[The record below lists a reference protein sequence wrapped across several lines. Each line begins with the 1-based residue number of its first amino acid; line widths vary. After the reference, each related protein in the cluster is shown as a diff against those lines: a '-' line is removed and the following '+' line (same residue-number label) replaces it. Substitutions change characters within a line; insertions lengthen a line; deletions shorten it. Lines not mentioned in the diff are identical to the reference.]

1 LSVAGYDEAA
11 QMICVTW
18 SAEKGSDMQ
27 GIRVFSSLREAEAA
41 GFTFFERTPEAIVVR
56 RSDGRVMALALVKL
70 SS

>member
-1 LSVAGYDEAA
+1 MAGYDEAA
-11 QMICVTW
+11 QKMCVTW
-18 SAEKGSDMQ
+18 GTEKESAMQ

-70 SS
+70 SR